1 MNQINFHQPVMLTE
15 VLNNL
20 AIKDREIYIDGTFGA
35 GGYSSAI
42 LKSADC
48 RLIAFDRD
56 HNVKKFADILKN
68 NFAEKFIFKN
78 KKFSQII
85 EGLHEENISE
95 IDGIVFDIGVS
106 SMQLDE
112 SWRGFSFDAD
122 DKLDMR
128 MDQSQ
133 KISAFEVV
141 NYESEKNLADIIYNF
156 GDEIHAKKIAKKI
169 VAIRQEN
176 LITKCCDLA
185 NIVRSFYR
193 GYHKTDP
200 ATKTFQAI
208 RIFVNNELEELKIAL
223 NSSLKILKKGGR
235 LIVVSFHSL
244 EDKIVKDFFK
254 EQAGLSQTYS
264 RYEPEELI
272 EKNFNK
278 TLSIVTKSAICPSNE
293 EININ
298 PRARSAKMRVAIKL

>member
-1 MNQINFHQPVMLTE
+1 MNQIIAHQPVMLTE
-15 VLNNL
+15 VLKNL
-20 AIKDREIYIDGTFGA
+20 SVSNGETYVDATFGA

-42 LKSADC
+42 LQSADC

-56 HNVKKFADILKN
+56 HNVLKFVEILKN
-68 NFAEKFIFKN
+68 KFCDKFVFKN
-78 KKFSQII
+78 NKFSQII
-85 EGLHEENISE
+85 EGLNEEKISE

-112 SWRGFSFDAD
+112 SWRGFSFDAE

-141 NYESEKNLADIIYNF
+141 NYESEQNLANIIYNF

-169 VAIRQEN
+169 VAIRQQN

-185 NIVRSFYR
+185 NIARSFYR

-208 RIFVNNELEELKIAL
+208 RIFVNNELDELKIAL
-223 NSSLKILKKGGR
+223 NSCLKILKKGGR
-235 LIVVSFHSL
+235 IVVVSFHSL

-254 EQAGLSQTYS
+254 EHAGLNQTYS
-264 RYEPEELI
+264 RYQPEDVI
-272 EKNFNK
+272 NKNINK
-278 TLSIVTKSAICPSNE
+278 TLSIITKSANSPSLE

-298 PRARSAKMRVAIKL
+298 PRARSAKMRVAIKI